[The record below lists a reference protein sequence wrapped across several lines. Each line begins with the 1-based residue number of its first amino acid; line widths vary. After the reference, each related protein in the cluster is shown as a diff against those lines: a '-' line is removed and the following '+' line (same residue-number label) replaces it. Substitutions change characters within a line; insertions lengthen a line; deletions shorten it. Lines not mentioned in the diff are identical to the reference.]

1 MIIQYLN
8 NNKLMLLPV
17 KDCRSESLISYTD
30 GSKSLRYASW
40 QVVVNKMILLT
51 ITNWGNPLKPEL
63 KWTVLKKKILFQKS
77 AMN

>member
-8 NNKLMLLPV
+8 KNNLMFLPV

-40 QVVVNKMILLT
+40 QVVVNKMNLLT
-51 ITNWGNPLKPEL
+51 ITNRGNPLKLEI
-63 KWTVLKKKILFQKS
+63 KWTVLKKKILLQKC